1 MPTLFEAAAT
11 GWSSGSLMADLY
23 PDMTGPQ
30 VVCVC
35 RRSREVG
42 RASGWAP
49 CFCLPPRVCPRRLA
63 QKQAGPRLP
72 WRSRSLQ
79 RGILTSRLRA
89 VFLPQSFARQC
100 LRLRE
105 AAVVPAS
112 FRLCPG
118 QTHVR
123 PQRDRGCPS
132 LFMLGPVL
140 LRLLGILKLLLR
152 GCNVQLPF
160 YNLHP
165 LSSAQITWGHFTSTL
180 ESVVE

>member
-11 GWSSGSLMADLY
+11 GWSSGNLMVDLY
-23 PDMTGPQ
+23 PDVTGPQ

-72 WRSRSLQ
+72 VKKQKSPA
-79 RGILTSRLRA
+79 GRLDLA
-89 VFLPQSFARQC
+89 SQGCLSPQSFARQC
-100 LRLRE
+100 LRFRE

-112 FRLCPG
+112 SRLCPG

-123 PQRDRGCPS
+123 PQRNRGCPS
-132 LFMLGPVL
+132 LFMLGPSF
-140 LRLLGILKLLLR
+140 I
-152 GCNVQLPF
+152 Q
-160 YNLHP
+160 
-165 LSSAQITWGHFTSTL
+165 ATL
-180 ESVVE
+180 YFKTAPPGL